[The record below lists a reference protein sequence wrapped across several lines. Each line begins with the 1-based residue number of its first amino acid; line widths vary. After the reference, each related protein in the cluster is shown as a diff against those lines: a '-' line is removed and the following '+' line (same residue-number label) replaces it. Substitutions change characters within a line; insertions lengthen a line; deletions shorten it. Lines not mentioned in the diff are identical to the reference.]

1 VEKNVPDIEYYYSVS
16 SVFAYFG
23 SQRLTALAKRY
34 GARIIHK
41 PIFHGVVVP
50 ATGGLRF
57 RTMSPVRVAHFFR
70 EVERWS
76 TFLNIPVVNGDPKN
90 HYTDRELP
98 SGMVIAAQRHGLEVD
113 LLSFKIC
120 EALWRDERDMADAMV
135 LTELAISLDMDA
147 ELLLN
152 DALLPDVQAEYEMN
166 SKECVAKGVF
176 GSPTYVVNNEPFWG
190 QDRLEFVERA
200 LLGGSTL

>member
-1 VEKNVPDIEYYYSVS
+1 MPDIEYYYSVS
-16 SVFAYFG
+16 SVFVYFG
-23 SQRLTALAKRY
+23 IQRLTELAQRY

-76 TFLNIPVVNGDPKN
+76 AYLNIPVVSGDPKN

-98 SGMVIAAQRHGLEVD
+98 SGMVIAAQRHGLDVD
-113 LLSFKIC
+113 TLSFVIC
-120 EALWRDERDMADAMV
+120 EALWRDERDMADAAV
-135 LTELAISLDMDA
+135 LAELATSLGMDA

-152 DALLPDVQAEYEMN
+152 DALLPEIQVEYERN
-166 SKECVAKGVF
+166 SQECVAKGVF
-176 GSPTYVVNNEPFWG
+176 GSPTYVVAGEPFWG

-200 LLGGSTL
+200 LVAAATS